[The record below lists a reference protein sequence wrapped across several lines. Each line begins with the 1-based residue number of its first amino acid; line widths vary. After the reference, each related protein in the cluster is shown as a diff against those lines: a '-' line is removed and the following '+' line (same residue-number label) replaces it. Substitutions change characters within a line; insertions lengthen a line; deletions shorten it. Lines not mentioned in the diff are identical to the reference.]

1 MPEQGS
7 TVIRISSSNLK
18 SLYELRMP
26 RKTSKSKPNAYHA
39 HRGRQRRRILGAAE
53 RLFERRGIDR
63 TTMADVISASEL
75 RPSTMYQYFS
85 NKDDIV
91 WAILGEVLEESAA
104 RAKNIVEGATSG
116 LAKIT
121 ALLQYMADEL
131 AKNQARIRFL
141 AQFDAMYARDWPVE
155 RLLTLES
162 QIHDEGFKAFRKL
175 IREGIADGS
184 LRPDLHP
191 DLTLH
196 AVMNAVVAAQRR
208 LASLGKKVELEY
220 GQPIDR
226 LFGETIR
233 IIVLGLR
240 APEHSNT
247 TKPAPRA
254 KARTGTTRKRSS

>member
-1 MPEQGS
+1 MPG
-7 TVIRISSSNLK
+7 K
-18 SLYELRMP
+18 S
-26 RKTSKSKPNAYHA
+26 SKPKANAYHA

-53 RLFERRGIDR
+53 KLFEEHGIDR
-63 TTMADVISASEL
+63 TTMADVIAASEL

-104 RAKNIVEGATSG
+104 GAKKIVEEATSG

-121 ALLQYMADEL
+121 ALLHYMADEL
-131 AKNQARIRFL
+131 AKNQARIRFM

-155 RLLTLES
+155 RLLTLEG
-162 QIHDEGFKAFRKL
+162 QIHDQGFKAFRKL
-175 IREGIADGS
+175 IREGISDGS
-184 LRPDLHP
+184 LRSDLHP

-196 AVMNAVVAAQRR
+196 AVMNAVIAAQRR

-226 LFGETIR
+226 LFRETIR
-233 IIVLGLR
+233 IIVLGLS
-240 APEHSNT
+240 ATEHSRT
-247 TKPAPRA
+247 PEPAPRV
-254 KARTGTTRKRSS
+254 KARTTTTRKRSS

>member
-1 MPEQGS
+1 
-7 TVIRISSSNLK
+7 
-18 SLYELRMP
+18 MP
-26 RKTSKSKPNAYHA
+26 RKSSKPKANAYHA
-39 HRGRQRRRILGAAE
+39 HRGRQRRRILSAAE
-53 RLFERRGIDR
+53 KLFEERGIDR

-104 RAKNIVEGATSG
+104 GPKMIVEEATNG

-131 AKNQARIRFL
+131 AKNQPRIRFL

-155 RLLTLES
+155 RLLTLEG
-162 QIHDEGFKAFRKL
+162 QIHDQGFKAFRKL

-196 AVMNAVVAAQRR
+196 AVMNAVIAAQRR
-208 LASLGKKVELEY
+208 LASLGTKVELEY

-233 IIVLGLR
+233 IILLGLR
-240 APEHSNT
+240 ATEHAET
-247 TKPAPRA
+247 AKPASRV
-254 KARTGTTRKRSS
+254 KARRSATGKRPS

>member
-1 MPEQGS
+1 MPG
-7 TVIRISSSNLK
+7 K
-18 SLYELRMP
+18 G
-26 RKTSKSKPNAYHA
+26 SKPKANTYHA
-39 HRGRQRRRILGAAE
+39 HRGRQRRRILSAAE
-53 RLFERRGIDR
+53 KLFAERGIDR

-91 WAILGEVLEESAA
+91 WAILGEVLEKCAA
-104 RAKNIVEGATSG
+104 DATKMIEGPASG

-121 ALLQYMADEL
+121 ALLQYMADDL
-131 AKNQARIRFL
+131 ARNQARIRFL

-155 RLLTLES
+155 RLLTLEG
-162 QIHDEGFKAFRKL
+162 QIHDQGFKAFRKL

-184 LRPDLHP
+184 LRSDLNP

-208 LASLGKKVELEY
+208 LASLGTKVELEY

-226 LFGETIR
+226 LFRETIR
-233 IIVLGLR
+233 IIVLGLSAPGHSDSTGPQVR
-240 APEHSNT
+240 AP
-247 TKPAPRA
+247 RG
-254 KARTGTTRKRSS
+254 KARTSKTRKRSS